1 MIIYLQ
7 MIDDPQDRWKFEQL
21 YTKYKDLMYYT
32 ACKILRNDRDA
43 EDAVHDAFLA
53 IVKHIEKISA
63 VECPK
68 TRAYVVTIAE
78 NKAIDLY
85 RKKQRHPTG
94 ELMEETA
101 GLSVEYDGDDEL
113 GRCMAKLPARYR
125 QFLLLRYD
133 HDYTVKEVAQMM
145 GLSLS
150 AAYKL
155 EQRAKKALEALCKEA
170 GVL

>member
-1 MIIYLQ
+1 MIYLQ

-21 YTKYKDLMYYT
+21 YAKYKDLMHYT
-32 ACKILRNDRDA
+32 AYKILRNDRDA

-63 VECPK
+63 VERPK
-68 TRAYVVTIAE
+68 TRAYLVTIAE

-85 RKKQRHPTG
+85 RKKQRHPAG

-101 GLSVEYDGDDEL
+101 GLSVEYDGDNEL

-145 GLSLS
+145 GLSVS

-155 EQRAKKALEALCKEA
+155 EQRAKKKLETICREA

>member
-1 MIIYLQ
+1 MVIYLQ
-7 MIDDPQDRWKFEQL
+7 MIDDPRDRWKFEQL
-21 YTKYKDLMYYT
+21 YTRYKDLMHYT
-32 ACKILRNDRDA
+32 AYKILRNDRDA

-53 IVKHIEKISA
+53 IVRNIEKISA
-63 VECPK
+63 VERPK
-68 TRAYVVTIAE
+68 TRAYVVTIVE

-85 RKKQRHPTG
+85 RKRQRRPT
-94 ELMEETA
+94 EALTEETV

-113 GRCMAKLPARYR
+113 SRCMAKLPARYR

-155 EQRAKKALEALCKEA
+155 EQRAKKKLETICREA

>member
-1 MIIYLQ
+1 MVIYLQ
-7 MIDDPQDRWKFEQL
+7 MIDDPWDRSKFEQL
-21 YTKYKDLMYYT
+21 YTRYKDLMHYT
-32 ACKILRNDRDA
+32 ANRVLRNEQDA
-43 EDAVHDAFLA
+43 EDAVHNAFLA
-53 IVKHIEKISA
+53 IVENIEKISA
-63 VECPK
+63 VDCPK
-68 TRAYVVTIAE
+68 TRAYVVTIVE

-85 RKKQRHPTG
+85 RNKQRHPTG
-94 ELMEETA
+94 ELTEETA
-101 GLSVEYDGDDEL
+101 GISVEYDGENEL

-145 GLSLS
+145 GLSVS

-155 EQRAKKALEALCKEA
+155 EQRAKKNLETICREA